1 MNEKDHT
8 QQETSAPELIR
19 IDASWDNDRFLA
31 EAETRMPDGASRY
44 AVLTDLD
51 GKRLY
56 RVMTESEY
64 DAVFCRTDGF
74 RPGPEHEIAR
84 YESLKGA
91 ADAGCPWIMAFGR
104 LDDLADVKE
113 KILEYTWLPD
123 ED

>member
-8 QQETSAPELIR
+8 QQETAAPELIR

-31 EAETRMPDGASRY
+31 EAETRMPDEMSRY